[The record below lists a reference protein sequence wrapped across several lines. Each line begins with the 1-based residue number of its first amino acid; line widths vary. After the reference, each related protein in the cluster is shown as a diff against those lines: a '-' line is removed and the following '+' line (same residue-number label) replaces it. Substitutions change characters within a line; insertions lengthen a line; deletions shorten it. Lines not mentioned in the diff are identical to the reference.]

1 MNKSFKLKLLNRAKD
16 EFTSLSKS
24 TLRKAR
30 WFKFFDLFIK
40 SVISIFGALVA
51 YASDST
57 SGIPISNIKIFG
69 IIITGLTAISS
80 VFTFEKRSQS
90 NMQVYTKCK
99 SVIPE
104 IEEKISNIE
113 ENTENIQISQQDID
127 DYLHKIFGD
136 LANLSLA
143 SFTDS
148 AYGKIATSQRG
159 IN

>member
-1 MNKSFKLKLLNRAKD
+1 MNKTFKLKLLSKAKD
-16 EFTSLSKS
+16 EFLTLSKS

-30 WFKFFDLFIK
+30 CFKFFDLFIK
-40 SVISIFGALVA
+40 CIISIFGAIVA
-51 YASDST
+51 YASDTT
-57 SGIPISNIKIFG
+57 SGIPVSNMKIFG

-90 NMQVYTKCK
+90 NMQVYTKCQ

-104 IEEKISNIE
+104 IEEKISIIE
-113 ENTENIQISQQDID
+113 DNTENEKITQKDID
-127 DYLHKIFGD
+127 DYLHRIFGD

-148 AYGKIATSQRG
+148 SYGKITSSQRN

>member
-1 MNKSFKLKLLNRAKD
+1 MNKTFKLKLLNRAKV
-16 EFTSLSKS
+16 EFLTLSKS
-24 TLRKAR
+24 TLRKTR
-30 WFKFFDLFIK
+30 WFKFFDLAIK
-40 SVISIFGALVA
+40 CIISIFGALIA

-57 SGIPISNIKIFG
+57 SGIPISNMKIFG

-80 VFTFEKRSQS
+80 VFMFEKRSQS
-90 NMQVYTKCK
+90 NMQVYTKCQ

-104 IEEKISNIE
+104 IEEKISIVEDNNESDKI
-113 ENTENIQISQQDID
+113 TQKDID

-148 AYGKIATSQRG
+148 SYGKITSSQRN